1 MVVALRAGHAKVSE
15 FDGWVQVPD
24 LNPTV
29 STCKKFRTNAI
40 LCIEFCKDK
49 PSQNLVKG
57 TPTKP
62 IKLLLWR
69 RAPAHASTL

>member
-29 STCKKFRTNAI
+29 RPCTNFRTNAI

-49 PSQNLVKG
+49 PSQSLVKG

-62 IKLLLWR
+62 IKLLL
-69 RAPAHASTL
+69 